1 MTKQQLLKW
10 MKTAGTIAKIVVLL
24 FIPCISYV
32 LFEYVTGNLASVS
45 PFYAALN
52 IGWIYILYLLVF
64 IVSGSTRIAVP
75 AISVLLY
82 IASVAEY
89 LVVGFRDRPIMIWDV
104 LAFRTAMSVAGNYEF
119 GITEE
124 MYLAFLGIQVIC
136 LFALLLP
143 VKVQG
148 RKKRL
153 VFAGGGAGIIVSF
166 GLWFYSFLIPYEGL
180 GINMWEVNETYQE
193 YGYVLSTAVS
203 CNYVV
208 KKKPD
213 GYSLSKVKQI
223 HEAVKEENQVLTAS
237 AGGLDVDGVDA
248 TTPVNIICIM
258 NESMSD
264 LKVAGDF
271 QTNQEYFPFLNS
283 LKANTVKGSLCVP
296 VFGSMTS
303 NSEFEFL
310 TGDSVSLLQTNSIAY
325 QFNVKPNTYGLVS
338 TLKSQGYET
347 VAMHPYPGE
356 NWNRIEAYRNMGI
369 DEFYD
374 INEYEDSEQLRNYVS
389 DQSDYEKL
397 IQQVENKKNPED
409 KLFLFNVTMQNH
421 GGYDSLYDNFDQEVW
436 LTGDLKGKYPKA
448 DQYLSLMKRS
458 DDALE
463 YLISYFENSSEP
475 TMIVLFGDHQPSVED
490 EFFDEISGIP
500 SAEVPAKDR
509 LMWYQ
514 TPFIIWTNYETKAEN
529 KGEMGAIYLSAEVLK
544 RAKLDMTPFQQFLLS
559 MEETFPVVHP
569 LGCYDKS
576 GTYYT
581 WDALTE
587 SGSPYRSLI
596 KNYEYLVYNQIFDRK
611 KYTDMFTLETGK

>member
-1 MTKQQLLKW
+1 MTKQRLLKW
-10 MKTAGTIAKIVVLL
+10 MKAAGTIAKIIVLL

-75 AISVLLY
+75 MVSVFLY
-82 IASVAEY
+82 IVSVAEC

-119 GITEE
+119 GVTEQ

-136 LFALLLP
+136 LFALFLP
-143 VKVQG
+143 LRIRG
-148 RKKRL
+148 RKNRL
-153 VFAGGGAGIIVSF
+153 VYAGGGAGIIVSF
-166 GLWFYSFLIPYEGL
+166 GLWFYTFLIPQEGL

-223 HEAVKEENQVLTAS
+223 HESVKEENQVLTAS
-237 AGGLDVDGVDA
+237 AGGVDVDGVDA

-258 NESMSD
+258 NESLSD

-283 LKANTVKGSLCVP
+283 LKTNTVKGSLCVP

-325 QFNVKPNTYGLVS
+325 QFNVKPNTYSLVS

-347 VAMHPYPGE
+347 MAMHPYPGG
-356 NWNRIEAYRNMGI
+356 NWNRVEAYRNMGI
-369 DEFYD
+369 DQFFD
-374 INEYEDSEQLRNYVS
+374 ISEYEDSELLRNYVS

-397 IQQVENKKNPED
+397 IEQVENKKNPED

-421 GGYDSLYDNFDQEVW
+421 GGYESPYDNFDQEVW
-436 LTGDLKGKYPKA
+436 LTGDLKGKYPKT

-458 DDALE
+458 DDALK
-463 YLISYFENSSEP
+463 YLISYFEKSSEP

-490 EFFDEISGIP
+490 GFFDEISGIP
-500 SAEVPAKDR
+500 SADVPAKDR

-581 WDALTE
+581 WDALVE

-611 KYTDMFTLETGK
+611 KYTEMFSLETGK